1 MLKSTKPLSPIV
13 RKIRKLKKTPVKF
26 VKESKAYTGT
36 AKTAYAT
43 WGRFG
48 SFLFV
53 LVASIIIIG
62 YYTVVA
68 SPRYVSNTLFVVEQ
82 AQSSSVN
89 LSGLASFGASS
100 PSSKDAYIIK
110 SFIESSE
117 LAKKLNEELKLKA
130 HYESKDWDWFSR
142 LKENSTTE
150 EYNTFYKAHLNVNFD
165 ELSGILHVEIQT
177 FTADYSQEVAQYILK
192 SSEKFINQLSTK
204 MVNAQLNYAK
214 AEVERAH
221 KALVIEQN
229 KLVSFQDDNR
239 LFNPEQL
246 GGALLVAINEL
257 EAAIIQRESEL
268 KVLLA
273 FMQPNASEVVSK
285 QNEIQALKT
294 QLEEEK
300 LRLTSKDSD
309 SLNKIN
315 TAYQEVKFN
324 TDFALQLYKSSLAS
338 LETVRADAYQNLK
351 HLLLVQSPKL
361 AEEEQYPRRIYS
373 IITWFISLL
382 LIYLLGRLIMA
393 IIKEHS
399 A

>member
-1 MLKSTKPLSPIV
+1 MLKTTKPLSPIV

-48 SFLFV
+48 SFFFV

-82 AQSSSVN
+82 AQNSSVN
-89 LSGLASFGASS
+89 LSGLASLGAAS

-117 LAKKLNEELKLKA
+117 LAEKLNEKLQLKA
-130 HYESKDWDWFSR
+130 HYESSDWDRFSR
-142 LKENSTTE
+142 LKENSTAE
-150 EYNTFYKAHLNVNFD
+150 EYNTFYQNHLNVSFD
-165 ELSGILHVEIQT
+165 ELSGILHIEIQT
-177 FTADYSQEVAQYILK
+177 FTAAYSQEVAQFILK
-192 SSEKFINQLSTK
+192 SSEDFINQLSTK

-214 AEVERAH
+214 AEVARAH

-239 LFNPEQL
+239 LFNPEQS
-246 GGALLVAINEL
+246 GGALLAAVNEL

-268 KVLLA
+268 KVLLG
-273 FMQPNASEVVSK
+273 FMQASASEVVSK
-285 QNEIQALKT
+285 QNEIQALKA
-294 QLEEEK
+294 QLKEEK

-373 IITWFISLL
+373 ILTWFISLL
-382 LIYLLGRLIMA
+382 LIYLLGRLIVA